1 MARSAARRT
10 SGPVELENGDRMTQ
24 PEFHRLYEQAPEGF
38 CAELIGGIV
47 YVSSPLK
54 RRHGTSHPALTTV
67 FFAYQGHTPGVECGD
82 NTTVQLGEASEPQ
95 PDLYLRVLTE
105 NGGQSRTTEDDSI
118 AGPPE
123 LVAEI
128 AHSSHAIDLHAKLLD
143 YARNGVREYLV
154 VCLREQQLRW
164 FDLPADEE
172 LQLDRDGVCRV
183 KVFPGLWVHREALF
197 AKDYARLM
205 GTLQAGLA
213 MPEHAAFVARLA
225 AAGRPSRKRPTRGGK
240 RPRE

>member
-1 MARSAARRT
+1 MTRSAARRA

-82 NTTVQLGEASEPQ
+82 NTTVQLGEESEPQ
-95 PDLYLRVLTE
+95 PDLYLRVLAE
-105 NGGQSRTTEDDSI
+105 NGGQSRTTEDDYI

-128 AHSSHAIDLHAKLLD
+128 AQSSRAIDLHAKLLD
-143 YARNGVREYLV
+143 YARYGVREYLV

-164 FDLPADEE
+164 FDLPADKE
-172 LQLDRDGVCRV
+172 LRLDPDGICRV
-183 KVFPGLWVHREALF
+183 RAFPGLWVHAKGLF

-205 GTLQAGLA
+205 ATLQEGLA
-213 MPEHAAFVARLA
+213 TPGHAAFITRLA
-225 AAGRPSRKRPTRGGK
+225 AAGRPSRKRAGRGEK